1 MIKKTDDEQI
11 DEILEAVYN
20 RGRIMEMDFNR
31 SGKAPQWRSDE
42 YAKQQLLALIEQRER
57 EARIKELR
65 RIREFWGQA
74 IDKSLSSKPFN
85 FVALEDIDRR
95 IETLQKGES

>member
-42 YAKQQLLALIEQRER
+42 YAKQQLLALIEERER
-57 EARIKELR
+57 MARLTELKFYHKQMTNGNFNYSDAVSSMKTDIEA
-65 RIREFWGQA
+65 
-74 IDKSLSSKPFN
+74 
-85 FVALEDIDRR
+85 
-95 IETLQKGES
+95 LQKGKS